1 MAVKPTNQAQPSP
14 VSAYLTN
21 TRLPDR
27 TPVRPITTTAPITAP
42 PPALKASA
50 QKPPTQIERAQI
62 KPAQIE
68 PEKHE
73 GQSAALE
80 IMSFYKRPSDKAAS
94 ARPSAIGRR
103 LDVVG

>member
-1 MAVKPTNQAQPSP
+1 MLCPMAVKPTNQAQPSP
-14 VSAYLTN
+14 VSAYLIN
-21 TRLPDR
+21 TRPPDR
-27 TPVRPITTTAPITAP
+27 TPVRPITPITARP
-42 PPALKASA
+42 PA
-50 QKPPTQIERAQI
+50 QKPPTQTE
-62 KPAQIE
+62 PAQIE
-68 PEKHE
+68 LEKHE

>member
-1 MAVKPTNQAQPSP
+1 MAVKPTNQAQPRP
-14 VSAYLTN
+14 VSAYPTN
-21 TRLPDR
+21 TRPPDR
-27 TPVRPITTTAPITAP
+27 TPVRPIAPITARP
-42 PPALKASA
+42 PA
-50 QKPPTQIERAQI
+50 QKPPTQTEPAQI

-80 IMSFYKRPSDKAAS
+80 IMSFYKRPSDKAAA

>member
-1 MAVKPTNQAQPSP
+1 MLCPMAVKPTNQAQPRP
-14 VSAYLTN
+14 VSAYSTN
-21 TRLPDR
+21 TRPPDR
-27 TPVRPITTTAPITAP
+27 TPVRPIAPITARP
-42 PPALKASA
+42 PA
-50 QKPPTQIERAQI
+50 QKPPTQI

-80 IMSFYKRPSDKAAS
+80 IMSFYKRPSDKAAA